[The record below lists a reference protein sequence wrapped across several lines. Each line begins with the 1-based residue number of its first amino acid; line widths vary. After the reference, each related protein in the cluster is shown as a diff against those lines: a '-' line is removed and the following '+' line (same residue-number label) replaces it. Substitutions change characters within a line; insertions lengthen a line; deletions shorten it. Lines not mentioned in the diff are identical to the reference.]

1 MNICAITGR
10 LVRNAVSKGTD
21 RKVLL
26 FTVVTP
32 LGSDENGQ
40 KERVAHVPC
49 VVFNPSE
56 DLEKSLVQ
64 NGQGTHIELEGRII
78 TSSYETN
85 GERKFTTEVVAFNR
99 SITLLKN

>member
-26 FTVVTP
+26 FTVATP
-32 LGSDENGQ
+32 LGSVENGQ
-40 KERVAHVPC
+40 KERVTHVPC

-56 DLEKSLVQ
+56 DLVRALVQ
-64 NGQGTHIELEGRII
+64 NGQGTYLELEGRVL
-78 TSSYETN
+78 TSSYESN
-85 GERKFTTEVVAFNR
+85 DEKKYSTEVVAFNR